1 MSSTKS
7 FRIPLLALAASVG
20 CYGIVSGAAEMT
32 ALDRPDFPEDSTKT
46 NLASPARAEWLGAV
60 SPLRS
65 DLEASQALILGLQA
79 IEQSGSG
86 HRGDGESELARSRLG
101 RALSV
106 TPYDAELW
114 LTLAVLEARR
124 DPNGP
129 AAIESLKM
137 AYLTAPSEARIMP
150 LRLST
155 ATRFDA
161 LADPDL
167 RELARSD
174 ARLMLTRQPDQKSSF
189 LSVYRQASSR
199 GKSFLEDAAQSIDPA
214 FLTELRG

>member
-7 FRIPLLALAASVG
+7 SRILLLALAATVG
-20 CYGIVSGAAEMT
+20 CYGMVSVAAEVA
-32 ALDRPDFPEDSTKT
+32 ALDRPDFPEDLRKI
-46 NLASPARAEWLGAV
+46 NLTSQTTAEWLGAI

-65 DLEASQALILGLQA
+65 DLEASEILILGLQA
-79 IEQSGSG
+79 IRQNETSPLGAAK
-86 HRGDGESELARSRLG
+86 SELARSRLE

-114 LTLAVLEARR
+114 LTLAMLEARR

-129 AAIESLKM
+129 GAIEALKM
-137 AYLTAPSEARIMP
+137 AYLTGPSEARIMP
-150 LRLST
+150 LRLGA

-167 RELARSD
+167 RELVTSD
-174 ARLMLTRQPDQKSSF
+174 ARLMLTRQPDQKRSIVSA
-189 LSVYRQASSR
+189 YRQASTR
-199 GKSFLEDAAQSIDPA
+199 GKSFLEDAVQSLDPS
-214 FLTELRG
+214 FLKDLRG